1 MTHVTAGVHSLIVV
15 SKAIALDSSAVV
27 EQGLVALFDKSK
39 HIRVPPLRIFLPS
52 ACKSSRCSS
61 SIAAS
66 YKSKLFMLKRNLDSS
81 PIVSLGHGR
90 SRVSRVIERNVK
102 IRSSVREVMNRIIM
116 GLVALTM
123 SDILEDM
130 VRKQGWLIFSCLDSI
145 GRNSNDLNRIIA
157 VATQVE
163 HILDARRSI
172 IARERS
178 TTTHVCVG
186 SVDSDRSCLEDIA
199 DIED

>member
-1 MTHVTAGVHSLIVV
+1 
-15 SKAIALDSSAVV
+15 
-27 EQGLVALFDKSK
+27 
-39 HIRVPPLRIFLPS
+39 
-52 ACKSSRCSS
+52 
-61 SIAAS
+61 
-66 YKSKLFMLKRNLDSS
+66 
-81 PIVSLGHGR
+81 
-90 SRVSRVIERNVK
+90 
-102 IRSSVREVMNRIIM
+102 MNRIIM
-116 GLVALTM
+116 GLVTLTM

>member
-1 MTHVTAGVHSLIVV
+1 
-15 SKAIALDSSAVV
+15 
-27 EQGLVALFDKSK
+27 
-39 HIRVPPLRIFLPS
+39 
-52 ACKSSRCSS
+52 
-61 SIAAS
+61 
-66 YKSKLFMLKRNLDSS
+66 MLKRNLDSS